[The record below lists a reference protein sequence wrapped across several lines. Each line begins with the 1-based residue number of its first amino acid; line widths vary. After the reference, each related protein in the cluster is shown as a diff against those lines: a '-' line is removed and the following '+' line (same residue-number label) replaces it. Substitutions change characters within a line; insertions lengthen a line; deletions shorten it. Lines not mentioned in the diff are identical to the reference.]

1 MTEKTETTTGNGPRV
16 TIEDLKSKVVDTM
29 YYVFDSTC
37 LTVCVLTLENGF
49 VVTGESSCASP
60 ENFNKALGEEIS
72 YNNAVARIWPLE
84 GYLLKERLY
93 QQSLVEGK

>member
-1 MTEKTETTTGNGPRV
+1 MTEKTENITGNGPRV
-16 TIEDLKSKVVDTM
+16 TIEDLKSKVVDTV
-29 YYVFDSTC
+29 YHVFDNTC

-72 YNNAVARIWPLE
+72 YGNALARIWPLE

-93 QQSLVEGK
+93 QQSLVEDK